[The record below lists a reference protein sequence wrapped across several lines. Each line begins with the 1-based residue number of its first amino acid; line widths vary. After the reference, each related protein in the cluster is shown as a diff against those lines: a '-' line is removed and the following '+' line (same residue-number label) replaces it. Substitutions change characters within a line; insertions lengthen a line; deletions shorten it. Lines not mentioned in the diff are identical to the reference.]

1 MRIVYNRLNECFD
14 LRNDMLNFITVENV
28 RYFEDLVVS
37 VYEQIKKKNEK
48 LGFYINDEEEAL
60 HKCADIICSPM
71 DINYDKKELQKKLA
85 EMLIKE
91 IQINDIESN
100 LIELHSKFV
109 DAFEKVQ
116 EISEFDIDF
125 SDDFE
130 LLRLIKE
137 YDIHLKE
144 PEGCFAEKLLEY
156 MGTVRNLL
164 NKEVFVLINCSAY
177 LNDEDC
183 LHISRW
189 AVYQEVYILFINSYQ
204 KKLNIE
210 VNEYIIDLD
219 LCLLH

>member
-1 MRIVYNRLNECFD
+1 MRIVYNRLNTYFD
-14 LRNDMLNFITVENV
+14 LRNDKLNFITIENA
-28 RYFEDLVVS
+28 RYFEDFVIS

-116 EISEFDIDF
+116 E
-125 SDDFE
+125 
-130 LLRLIKE
+130 K
-137 YDIHLKE
+137 
-144 PEGCFAEKLLEY
+144 
-156 MGTVRNLL
+156 
-164 NKEVFVLINCSAY
+164 
-177 LNDEDC
+177 
-183 LHISRW
+183 SR
-189 AVYQEVYILFINSYQ
+189 S
-204 KKLNIE
+204 
-210 VNEYIIDLD
+210 
-219 LCLLH
+219 CG

>member
-37 VYEQIKKKNEK
+37 VYEQIKKKNVR
-48 LGFYINDEEEAL
+48 LGFYINNKEEAL

-91 IQINDIESN
+91 IQINDMETG
-100 LIELHSKFV
+100 LVELHSEFV
-109 DAFEKVQ
+109 SAFEKVQ

-156 MGTVRNLL
+156 IGTVRNLL

-210 VNEYIIDLD
+210 VNEYIIDTD